1 MAYSYIVE
9 MAVAGCWVLQG
20 QGFAHWCCRNRKNLK
35 ANRFH
40 PETFSCSCDH
50 SRSKQLD
57 LRTRLL
63 KFQLTEEF
71 LQWQDLLDG
80 SKPMAPF
87 EWGDETVEHP
97 WGKRATRVLTCLD
110 PFPISSFH
118 GISRDSAKCQGFLHI
133 ALRRFCYISIE

>member
-1 MAYSYIVE
+1 
-9 MAVAGCWVLQG
+9 MAVAGCWALQG
-20 QGFAHWCCRNRKNLK
+20 QGFAHWWCSVETVDLK

-71 LQWQDLLDG
+71 LQWQDLLEDG
-80 SKPMAPF
+80 SKPMAPWHHLNGGMKQF
-87 EWGDETVEHP
+87 VEHP
-97 WGKRATRVLTCLD
+97 WGKQ
-110 PFPISSFH
+110 
-118 GISRDSAKCQGFLHI
+118 GYQGFDM
-133 ALRRFCYISIE
+133 F